1 MAAQYGTAEQR
12 KDIFEICSD
21 NLSRQRIASL
31 ECTVV
36 NMEIFNMEINTY
48 DAALC
53 SNCGQCVRK
62 ADDPKEK
69 QGETALLGEERD
81 EGFPR
86 DAIGDMLDD
95 LFY

>member
-1 MAAQYGTAEQR
+1 
-12 KDIFEICSD
+12 
-21 NLSRQRIASL
+21 
-31 ECTVV
+31 
-36 NMEIFNMEINTY
+36 MEINTY

-81 EGFPR
+81 EGFPPRTEKDIPDGR